1 MTNAVHIQRSFEAWR
16 DAARKLI
23 ALDVPPDAIAW
34 IDDDSSSLLPE
45 LDLPDAAPSAFQV
58 PAEFVG
64 FSRLVACFR
73 DPQRWAL
80 LYRMLW
86 RLTHGE
92 KQLLQDATDDDTHR
106 FFAMH
111 RKVRLDRHKMTAF
124 VRFRAVQSEDG
135 SEPHYIAWH
144 RPDHFILRLTAPFF
158 QRRFASMK
166 WTILTPDESVT
177 WDGTDLRFSEGV
189 PASQAPAGDE
199 LETLW
204 RTYYANIFNP
214 ARLNLKMM
222 RREMPV
228 RHWATLPETE
238 VIDDLIREAP
248 RRVEEMVK
256 KQTATK
262 CKSTGSAA
270 DFLPPRIS
278 LPQLRDAIQGCRGC
292 DLYCNATQAVFGEGP
307 KDASIIFVG
316 EQPGDQEDLAGKPF
330 VGPSGHLLDEV
341 MEEVGIPRDEVYVTN
356 AVKHFKFEP
365 RGTRRIHAKPN
376 AREMAACKPW
386 LASEIS
392 VIKPEIVVC
401 LGSTAAQQLLGK
413 QFRVTKSRG
422 EWIKTDFAPRVMA
435 TVHPSSLLRMP
446 DHDARVQARKM
457 FTHDLNLV
465 AKALRK
471 MKASA

>member
-1 MTNAVHIQRSFEAWR
+1 
-16 DAARKLI
+16 
-23 ALDVPPDAIAW
+23 
-34 IDDDSSSLLPE
+34 
-45 LDLPDAAPSAFQV
+45 
-58 PAEFVG
+58 
-64 FSRLVACFR
+64 
-73 DPQRWAL
+73 
-80 LYRMLW
+80 
-86 RLTHGE
+86 
-92 KQLLQDATDDDTHR
+92 
-106 FFAMH
+106 
-111 RKVRLDRHKMTAF
+111 
-124 VRFRAVQSEDG
+124 
-135 SEPHYIAWH
+135 
-144 RPDHFILRLTAPFF
+144 
-158 QRRFASMK
+158 MK
-166 WTILTPDESVT
+166 WTILTPDESVS
-177 WDGTDLRFSEGV
+177 WDGNDLCFSAGV
-189 PASQAPAGDE
+189 PASQAPAGDD

-238 VIDDLIREAP
+238 MIDELIREAP
-248 RRVEEMVK
+248 KRVEEMVK
-256 KQTATK
+256 KQATT

-278 LPQLRDAIQGCRGC
+278 LPQMREAVQSCRGC

-307 KDASIIFVG
+307 KGASIMFVG

-330 VGPSGHLLDEV
+330 VGPAGKLLDDV
-341 MEEVGIPRDEVYVTN
+341 MDEVGIPRDEVYVTN

-386 LASEIS
+386 LESEIA

-401 LGSTAAQQLLGK
+401 LGSTAAQQLLGR

-422 EWIKTDFAPRVMA
+422 EWLKADFAPRVMA
-435 TVHPSSLLRMP
+435 TVHPSALLRMP
-446 DHDARVQARKM
+446 DHDARVEARKM

-465 AKALRK
+465 ARELRK